1 MCGRKSLNITIRL
14 PHCCMNIKA
23 LFVSLKLYFYLPSAS
38 ASATNQL
45 ARSTDTHKL
54 RAAFSGTQLRTDA
67 PISILRIYS
76 PPNPGKFKEQATSN
90 SAWLPVLNSKVPEP
104 RPGTCHNDTATLPDS
119 VLNFIRKHPLMD
131 KAVDHEFGN
140 PVFFKRDVILTKLV
154 VDK

>member
-1 MCGRKSLNITIRL
+1 
-14 PHCCMNIKA
+14 MNIKA

-76 PPNPGKFKEQATSN
+76 SQSRQIQGAGHLEQRLAARSELQSAGATSWHLPQRHRHAAGLRAEFHSQT
-90 SAWLPVLNSKVPEP
+90 SANGQGGRS
-104 RPGTCHNDTATLPDS
+104 
-119 VLNFIRKHPLMD
+119 
-131 KAVDHEFGN
+131 
-140 PVFFKRDVILTKLV
+140 
-154 VDK
+154 